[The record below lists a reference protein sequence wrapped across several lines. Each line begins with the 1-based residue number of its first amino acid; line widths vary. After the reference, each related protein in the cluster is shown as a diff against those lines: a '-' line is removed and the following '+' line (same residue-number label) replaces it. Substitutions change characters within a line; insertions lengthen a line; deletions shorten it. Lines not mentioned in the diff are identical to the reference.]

1 MTTRATV
8 AEAPHDAIIVV
19 GAGRS
24 GTTMLRDVLG
34 QNPAVASCDFE
45 LNYLWRSGHA
55 TLAHDFLS
63 PGEHLTPHIAHRI
76 RAGLERERRRKDRR
90 RVLDKTVANVVRLGY
105 VHAVLPDA
113 RIVHI
118 VRDGRA
124 VVASAMK
131 RWRASETPGY
141 YAAKLATVPW
151 RDVVAYGA
159 RFVAR
164 AVQTQWRGRDYRQ
177 SWGPRFPGIDDAV
190 RRYSLARVCA
200 MQWRL
205 SVEAARA
212 QRVLVP
218 ADQ

>member
-8 AEAPHDAIIVV
+8 TEAPHDAIIVV

-24 GTTMLRDVLG
+24 GTTMLREVLG
-34 QNPAVASCDFE
+34 QAPAVASCDFE

-63 PGEHLTPHIAHRI
+63 PGEHLTPSIAHRI
-76 RAGLERERRRKDRR
+76 RAGLERERRRKNRR
-90 RVLDKTVANVVRLGY
+90 RVLDKTVANVVRLEY

-118 VRDGRA
+118 IRDGRA

-141 YAAKLATVPW
+141 YAAKLAT
-151 RDVVAYGA
+151 G
-159 RFVAR
+159 
-164 AVQTQWRGRDYRQ
+164 
-177 SWGPRFPGIDDAV
+177 
-190 RRYSLARVCA
+190 
-200 MQWRL
+200 
-205 SVEAARA
+205 
-212 QRVLVP
+212 
-218 ADQ
+218 